1 MTGETARRADEILAR
16 TLRRVEI
23 FGDAGD
29 DWPFA
34 QSLKSIS
41 EDTAQEYEGRAVLE
55 LIQNGHD
62 AIGRESSG
70 RIHVLLITDQAEPAL
85 YVAND
90 GAPFSSANFHA
101 IIGFGLSD
109 KSAGEGIGNKGLGFR
124 SVLRLTDRPEVYSRN
139 PDDPADPGFSGYS
152 FRYPTDD
159 ELAGLTE
166 DEQLGKRLVAEV
178 SPLDLPVPDTVE
190 DPQVLKFAD
199 EGFATVIKLPLRDGE
214 AVADARQQISNVAS
228 AEAPILLFLSCII
241 SLELTVVSPGEEIE
255 TTCLTRT
262 ERPAS
267 LIAADTDWVR
277 DVDLG
282 SQGRYLLARRQT
294 SPELLREAIRKSV
307 AGRQVDARWLD
318 WDGDAWVG
326 VAIRLD
332 EPLGSGNVYT
342 FLPMEEP
349 SPLAAHVHAPFF
361 TKLARRE
368 FGLDVPLNS
377 YLMGEIAATCLGLL
391 RALRDAGDPATVG
404 PLVVDL
410 AAWRLPHHRFLV
422 QACADAGST
431 LQTEQ
436 LVPVAGQAEWSSLED
451 AYAWPTRLKP
461 LSVVTA
467 EAVAAQGYRI
477 LDPAVGTDRQDRLL
491 KLHLAV
497 LGTVMEATAEA
508 LANWV
513 ESLAGSLQSAGDVA
527 VETWASFYDDLAVV
541 FSGGATALR
550 GRSIILDQDSKLQ
563 PAMGA
568 EREDRR
574 APQLFFSPSADDEGT
589 DATAT
594 KLPRALASRIVY
606 THPDIPW
613 TVSEPVRRRRPGRNF
628 LEWSGL
634 VREYRTDQL
643 LAVLRDLLNRRP
655 SNAVRVA
662 ALEFGCSLFPTL
674 NEAQQAIIA
683 DVPFAVPTADGTWL
697 PATET
702 AFSRSWGTDGGLLL
716 DRLLGYAT
724 DETPTLRS
732 VAGRLIASPADWPSR
747 RHEQDRWKTFL
758 RAIGVHDGLPLIR
771 VAVDGRDGGQLRAS
785 YLSANLGLAPRVAEA
800 WQEDVVGQW
809 HGGAHPYTRYRLSA
823 PLAILPGAGEVEV
836 LDDEARESFA
846 RLLARGLTVWPSD
859 TYEVTVSRPER
870 RTDQQDPH
878 RWPTPVSSY
887 LRHGSWIPVEGTDDD
902 EGQRTFVSPADAWLS
917 AGGPLPRFV
926 PPVLQSVRSA
936 IGTGHALRQLRSL
949 GIRIWDE
956 PQYCGEVLRELPAL
970 LEDGHVAPH
979 HAASFKKQCRLAWDN
994 LVKDPARWPWDD
1006 DEAPTVVVTEHAQ
1019 VRALT
1024 LDPEGT
1030 VFVPDETDQ
1039 TKQALFGL
1047 TPQPVLVVD
1056 PEQGHAVTDLMKR
1069 RRLDVMPTSEVTVEV
1084 FGDDQLITPGPD
1096 LPALVADDRQWVTT
1110 VVALVA
1116 ELKAGPF
1123 VHSTEQ
1129 SIRQL
1134 VERLRT
1140 IRLVRVEH
1148 VRLVLG
1154 EDEIEPPEQA
1164 TSLPI
1169 DDETAPTVVVWM
1181 GEGSVF
1187 EELEQCAQSIASLMG
1202 QPQLGAALQL
1212 TFSRLGR
1219 SGAAAAVAD
1228 LDDET
1233 LAWALQVSEAQIRES
1248 RADLRGP
1255 LFDLVDRIRV
1265 LIAYC
1270 AGAES
1275 VPAFDV
1281 AVREASDEA
1290 AITDA
1295 LAAWKNVLP
1304 LEGADVVHLC
1314 TQHPGFADLREALN
1328 LDFVRFNHALEGVD
1342 PPHPPLRHP
1351 DRHGRAMTRFVEA
1364 HEQAILSRLREAYAP
1379 VVLAGGDLTAY
1390 GEARNLEGLE
1400 ADPAWLDLYAEPP
1413 DNLVAAQVGTW
1424 LAGHGASTDLAR
1436 ENDLADV
1443 SELRSLNF
1451 ERLDDVVRDAEIR
1464 IRAWARKQGSMIPA
1478 GWNAPMSGA
1487 RSALERSYRAD
1498 FSELTVDQILDLV
1511 AAALGWPD
1519 QMSQT
1524 LDLMVLGLDGS
1535 DLLSRDQADAEDR
1548 RRRQRDRTHLQVDGH
1563 EVSVDLEHL
1572 GSLADSIAASLT
1584 EELLGQSGKVTL
1596 AKVPSNRKR
1605 TGSGRSGL
1613 AMARVPRM
1621 SDEQRTGVGL
1631 IGEVVARAWLERHYA
1646 NVEWVSGYRNIVL
1659 GDDVGSDSLGYDFVV
1674 QRGGNR
1680 RFYYEVKALVSEAPE
1695 MAEFELGET
1704 EVVSAQRHR
1713 DGYRILLVCSA
1724 LDSTSRRILELPNP
1738 LGARGAGRYTLLGRG
1753 LRYRCALVDANQT
1766 HGGR

>member
-1 MTGETARRADEILAR
+1 VTGETARRADEILAR

-41 EDTAQEYEGRAVLE
+41 EDTAQEYEGRAILE

-70 RIHVLLITDQAEPAL
+70 RIHVLLSTDDAEPAL

-90 GAPFSSANFHA
+90 GASFSAANFHA

-124 SVLRLTDRPEVYSRN
+124 SVLRLTERPEVYSRD
-139 PDDPADPGFSGYS
+139 PDDPADHKFSGYS

-178 SPLDLPVPDTVE
+178 SPLDLPVPATVE
-190 DPQVLKFAD
+190 DPQVMKFAD
-199 EGFATVIKLPLRDGE
+199 EGFATVIKLPLRDGG
-214 AVADARQQISNVAS
+214 AVADARQQIDNVAS
-228 AEAPILLFLSCII
+228 AEAPILLFLSCIMR
-241 SLELTVVSPGEEIE
+241 LELTVVSPGEEIE

-267 LIAADTDWVR
+267 LIAADADWVR

-332 EPLGSGNVYT
+332 EPLGSGKVYT

-349 SPLAAHVHAPFF
+349 APLAAHVHAPFF

-391 RALRDAGDPATVG
+391 RALRDAGDPVTVA

-410 AAWRLPHHRFLV
+410 AAWRPPHHRFLV
-422 QACADAGST
+422 KACADAGST
-431 LQTEQ
+431 LQSEQ
-436 LVPVAGQAEWSSLED
+436 FVPVAGQAEWSSLED
-451 AYAWPTRLKP
+451 AFAWPTRLKP

-467 EAVAAQGYRI
+467 EAVAAQGHRI
-477 LDPAVGTDRQDRLL
+477 LDPTVGTDRQDRLIT
-491 KLHLAV
+491 LHRAV
-497 LGTVMEATAEA
+497 LGTVMEASAET
-508 LANWV
+508 LAIWV
-513 ESLAGSLQSAGDVA
+513 ESLAGSLQSPGDVA
-527 VETWASFYDDLAVV
+527 METWAGFYDDLAVV

-628 LEWSGL
+628 LESSGL

-674 NEAQQAIIA
+674 NEAQRAVIA

-697 PATET
+697 PASET

-716 DRLLGYAT
+716 DRLLGYVT
-724 DETPTLRS
+724 DETPALRS

-771 VAVDGRDGGQLRAS
+771 VAVDGRDGGQLQAS
-785 YLSANLGLAPRVAEA
+785 YLSVNLGLAPSVAQA
-800 WQEDVVGQW
+800 WQADVAGRW

-823 PLAILPGAGEVEV
+823 PLTVLPGAGEV
-836 LDDEARESFA
+836 A
-846 RLLARGLTVWPSD
+846 
-859 TYEVTVSRPER
+859 RPER

-887 LRHGSWIPVEGTDDD
+887 LRHGSWIPLEGTDDD
-902 EGQRTFVSPADAWLS
+902 EGERAFVSPADAWLS
-917 AGGPLPRFV
+917 VGGPLPRFV
-926 PPVLQSVRSA
+926 PPILQSVRSA
-936 IGTGHALRQLRSL
+936 IGSGQALRQLRSL

-970 LEDGHVAPH
+970 LENGHVTPH

-994 LVKDPARWPWDD
+994 LVKDPARWPWAD
-1006 DEAPTVVVTEHAQ
+1006 DEAPSVVVTEHAQ
-1019 VRALT
+1019 VQALT

-1030 VFVPDETDQ
+1030 VFVPDEADQ
-1039 TKQALFGL
+1039 TKQGLFGL

-1056 PEQGHAVTDLMKR
+1056 PDRGQAVTGLMKGHG
-1069 RRLDVMPTSEVTVEV
+1069 LGVMPTSEVTVEV

-1129 SIRQL
+1129 SVRQL
-1134 VERLRT
+1134 VDRLRT
-1140 IRLVRVEH
+1140 IRLVRVKH
-1148 VRLVLG
+1148 VRIVLG

-1169 DDETAPTVVVWM
+1169 DDEIEPTVVAWM

-1219 SGAAAAVAD
+1219 FGVAAPTIH
-1228 LDDET
+1228 LDDQA
-1233 LAWALQVSEAQIRES
+1233 LAWALQVSEGQIRES

-1265 LIAYC
+1265 LLAYY

-1275 VPAFDV
+1275 VAAFDV
-1281 AVREASDEA
+1281 AVRDASDEV

-1295 LAAWKNVLP
+1295 LAAWNDVLP
-1304 LEGADVVHLC
+1304 LEAADVVDLC
-1314 TQHPGFADLREALN
+1314 NQHPGFADLRDALK
-1328 LDFVRFNHALEGVD
+1328 LDFVRFNRALEGVD
-1342 PPHPPLRHP
+1342 PPHPLLRHS
-1351 DRHGRAMTRFVEA
+1351 DRHERAMARFVEA
-1364 HEQAILSRLREAYAP
+1364 HEQAILNRLREAYAS
-1379 VVLAGGDLTAY
+1379 VALDGGDLTAY

-1413 DNLVAAQVGTW
+1413 DDLVAEQVGTW
-1424 LAGHGASTDLAR
+1424 LAGHGASTDLAL
-1436 ENDLADV
+1436 ESDLADV
-1443 SELRSLNF
+1443 SELRSRNF
-1451 ERLDDVVRDAEIR
+1451 DRLDDVVRDAEIR
-1464 IRAWARKQGSMIPA
+1464 IRAWARKQGSVILA

-1511 AAALGWPD
+1511 AAALSWPD
-1519 QMSQT
+1519 QMPQT
-1524 LDLMVLGLDGS
+1524 LDLATLGLDAS
-1535 DLLSRDQADAEDR
+1535 DLLSRDQADAADR
-1548 RRRQRDRTHLQVDGH
+1548 RRRQHDRTHLQVDGD
-1563 EVSVDLEHL
+1563 EVSVDVEHL

-1596 AKVPSNRKR
+1596 AKVPSGRKG
-1605 TGSGRSGL
+1605 TASGSGL
-1613 AMARVPRM
+1613 AVARVPRM

-1646 NVEWVSGYRNIVL
+1646 NVDWVSGYRNIVL

-1695 MAEFELGET
+1695 IAEFALGET

-1738 LGARGAGRYTLLGRG
+1738 LGVRGAGRYTLLGRG

-1766 HGGR
+1766 HRGK